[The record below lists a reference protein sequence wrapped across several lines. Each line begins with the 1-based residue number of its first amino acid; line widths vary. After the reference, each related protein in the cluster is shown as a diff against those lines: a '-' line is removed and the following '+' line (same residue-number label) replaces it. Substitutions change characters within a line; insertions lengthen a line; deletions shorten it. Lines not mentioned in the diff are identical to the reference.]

1 MRGSSGDVIRTS
13 NHLEW
18 VLLSVREK
26 QRWVVL
32 GLIPYCGWRYGK
44 AIHKVKCGKVD
55 YLLSG
60 ICYGPD
66 KTSSVDCLNEAL
78 EFFRTIQFPYL
89 NECVECWAND
99 GGILFIHPLFPSGTL
114 RDYLHKSHWKDEFL
128 KKYCIDHQLT
138 SLELIDVRL
147 ICRQVLEALSFL
159 NALSI
164 PYR

>member
-1 MRGSSGDVIRTS
+1 M
-13 NHLEW
+13 EW

-114 RDYLHKSHWKDEFL
+114 RDYLHK
-128 KKYCIDHQLT
+128 
-138 SLELIDVRL
+138 VRK
-147 ICRQVLEALSFL
+147 VF
-159 NALSI
+159 
-164 PYR
+164 Y